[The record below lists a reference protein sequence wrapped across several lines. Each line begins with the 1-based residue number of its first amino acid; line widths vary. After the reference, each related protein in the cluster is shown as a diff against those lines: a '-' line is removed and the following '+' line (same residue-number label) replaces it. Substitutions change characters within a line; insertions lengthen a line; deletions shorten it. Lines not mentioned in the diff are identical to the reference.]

1 MASGKKKNQE
11 NKEKNNNLV
20 LKSSV
25 DNIVEISDNEVE
37 FEDDSED
44 EEILEGETEFLS
56 TDESTDNRETS
67 SYSDEDESSGLV
79 RYDPLRAYIHQV
91 RRYPLLTPDEEFRI
105 ASDYYDNKNPA
116 SASKLVTSNLRLVVK
131 IAHEYAKAHYNLLD
145 LIQEGNVG
153 LIQAVDKYDPYR
165 GVKLS
170 TYSSWWIRAYILKYL
185 LNNWRLVK
193 IGTTQAQRKLFF
205 NLYKQQEALTAK
217 GIVPTSQALATALDV
232 PEREV
237 KEMQKRLGSSDLS
250 LSTPL
255 DSSEGDSRSMMD
267 VMPDPIETPDEIA
280 GANEIHKLV
289 SEKIQLF
296 AKDLSGRDLVI
307 MRERLLSDEPL
318 TLKEIGDRYG
328 ISRERARQLEKR
340 LLTKL
345 REFLEDQLGENVNIA
360 LGFE

>member
-1 MASGKKKNQE
+1 MASGKKKNPE
-11 NKEKNNNLV
+11 NEISENLV
-20 LKSSV
+20 V
-25 DNIVEISDNEVE
+25 QNEYRDFIEVPEEEVE
-37 FEDDSED
+37 FEEEEEED
-44 EEILEGETEFLS
+44 VILDGAEEDVEASIDEPVEGEIADFHEE
-56 TDESTDNRETS
+56 ESA
-67 SYSDEDESSGLV
+67 LV
-79 RYDPLRAYIHQV
+79 RYDPLRAYIQQV
-91 RRYPLLTPDEEFRI
+91 RRYPLLSQEEEFRV
-105 ASDYYDNKNPA
+105 ASKYWETKDP
-116 SASKLVTSNLRLVVK
+116 SAAKKLVTSNLRLVVK

-217 GIVPTSQALATALDV
+217 GIVPTTQALAIALDV
-232 PEREV
+232 PEHEV
-237 KEMQKRLGSSDLS
+237 REMQKRLGSSDLS
-250 LSTPL
+250 LSAPV
-255 DSSEGDSRSMMD
+255 DSDESDSRTMMD
-267 VMPDPIETPDEIA
+267 LFADPIGTPDEIA
-280 GANEIHKLV
+280 GANEIHRLV
-289 SEKIQLF
+289 TEKIREF
-296 AKDLSGRDLVI
+296 AMDLKGRDLVI

-340 LLTKL
+340 LLKKL
-345 REFLEDQLGENVNIA
+345 REHLEAELGENVNIA